1 MRATIARRPASRY
14 SSPIMPELPE
24 VETVVRGLRPYL
36 EGVRLTRVVQ
46 RRDKLRFPLPENFAA
61 RLEGRR
67 VTHLTR
73 RAKYILIHLDDN
85 QILLCHL
92 GMSGRMTV
100 FGAGARE
107 DPGPHDHVIF
117 ITERGDEIRFNDAR
131 RFGVMDLVDAGHLDR
146 HRLLANLGPE
156 PLGNEF
162 SGPVLAR
169 RLAGKR
175 APIKAAL
182 LDQRVVAGLGNI
194 YVSESLFFAGISPRR
209 AARSVQGRRAER
221 LAAAIREVLTR
232 AIQAGGS
239 SLRDYV
245 QASGEMGYFQHEW
258 AVYGREG
265 QACPGCTC
273 GLEGRGGI
281 RRIVQ
286 SARATFY
293 CGTRQR

>member
-1 MRATIARRPASRY
+1 M
-14 SSPIMPELPE
+14 
-24 VETVVRGLRPYL
+24 VRGLRPHL
-36 EGVRLTRVVQ
+36 EGQRLTRIVQ
-46 RRDKLRFPLPENFAA
+46 RRAKLRFSLPENFAA

-67 VTHLTR
+67 VTHLSR
-73 RAKYILIHLDDN
+73 RAKYILVHLDDDR
-85 QILLCHL
+85 ILLCHL

-100 FGAGARE
+100 FGPGAPRE
-107 DPGPHDHVIF
+107 ALGPHDHVILT
-117 ITERGDEIRFNDAR
+117 TERGDEIRFNDAR
-131 RFGVMDLVDAGHLDR
+131 RFGVMDLVDAGSLDR

-209 AARSVQGRRAER
+209 AARSVQGGRAER
-221 LAAAIREVLTR
+221 LAAAIREVLSR
-232 AIQAGGS
+232 AIEAGGS

-245 QASGEMGYFQHEW
+245 QASGEMGYFQHDW

-273 GLEGRGGI
+273 GLRGTGGI